1 MTSCS
6 ACKRSA
12 MRSTY
17 LNEGIVH
24 DQGKTGRNTCP
35 GSWTVSSDRSQTV
48 TSPLPRDGISRIVA
62 RSLLD
67 AGCVQF
73 RTDEPFRLPS
83 GWASPVYMDCR
94 RLISFPRIRRQIVEM
109 TLNRLRQDGCLDG
122 VDSIVGA
129 EASGI
134 ALAAWIADAL
144 ALPMQY
150 VRKKPVG
157 QTQVEGVIMGG
168 ERVLLVDDLM
178 AAGHTIVTLCSA
190 LEVARAKVK
199 DVFVVFAYG
208 TFPTDKLLAPLG
220 VAVHALATWQDV
232 LRVGRD
238 DRRVDPRALGELE
251 EFLSD
256 PPRWSQAHSGIAISP
271 LDSEQR

>member
-1 MTSCS
+1 
-6 ACKRSA
+6 
-12 MRSTY
+12 MRSTH
-17 LNEGIVH
+17 LHEGIVPQQLH
-24 DQGKTGRNTCP
+24 KLFG
-35 GSWTVSSDRSQTV
+35 RSQTV
-48 TSPLPRDGISRIVA
+48 TSPLSRNEISRSVA

-94 RLISFPRIRRQIVEM
+94 RLISFPKIRRQLVEM
-109 TLNRLRQDGCLDG
+109 ALTRLREDGCLDG

-150 VRKKPVG
+150 VRKKPIG
-157 QTQVEGVIMGG
+157 QTQVEGVIRGG

-178 AAGHTIVTLCSA
+178 AAGHTVVTLCSA
-190 LEVARAKVK
+190 LKVAGAQVK
-199 DVFVVFAYG
+199 DVFVIFAYG
-208 TFPTDKLLAPLG
+208 TFPADKLLAPLG
-220 VAVHALATWQDV
+220 VAVHSLATWQDV
-232 LRVGRD
+232 LLLGRD
-238 DRRVDPRALGELE
+238 DGSVDPRALGELE

-256 PPRWSQAHSGIAISP
+256 PPRWSQAHGGIAASP
-271 LDSEQR
+271 LDFEQR